1 MQEVTHFRQKLSWQK
16 WLEGLSKY
24 PLTRGQ
30 LIVIVSLTV
39 LLGIAFLV
47 ATMVGAIRIPLL
59 DMLWNHGSFEI
70 ERTIFFE
77 LRLPRVLMAGIVGA
91 TLALAG
97 ASLQGM
103 FRNPLADPGLL
114 GVGSGAALGAASFI
128 VFGGYLSLP
137 DWIIPYVLPLAA
149 AFGSGVVTICLY
161 LFTRKQGR
169 LNLITLILVGIAI
182 NSLGGVGLG
191 LLQFVSDDSQLR
203 SLVFWM
209 MGSFGRATW
218 DSIVPA
224 LFIMLP
230 ASYFLIRNMRSLD
243 LLQLGDT
250 EARNLGVEVNK
261 VRRSLVFSVAA
272 VVGAGVA
279 IVGMIGF
286 VGLVVPH
293 LVRLIGGPIHRY
305 VLPASVLL
313 GAVLLILADL
323 FSRTIITPAELP
335 VGLVTAMIG
344 SPCLIW
350 LLLKTKT
357 YA

>member
-1 MQEVTHFRQKLSWQK
+1 MQEVTQFRQMLFWQK
-16 WLEGLSKY
+16 WLEGLSRY

-30 LIVIVSLTV
+30 LIVLISLAV
-39 LLGIAFLV
+39 VLGIAFLV
-47 ATMVGAIRIPLL
+47 ATMIGAMRLPLL
-59 DMLWNHGSFEI
+59 DMLWNRGSFEV
-70 ERTIFFE
+70 ERMILFE
-77 LRLPRVLMAGIVGA
+77 LRLPRVLMAGVVGA

-128 VFGGYLSLP
+128 VFGAFLSLP
-137 DWIIPYVLPLAA
+137 DWIIPYVLPIAA
-149 AFGSGVVTICLY
+149 AIGSAVVTVCLY

-191 LLQFVSDDSQLR
+191 LLQFMSDDNQLR

-218 DSIVPA
+218 DSVVPA

-230 ASYFLIRNMRSLD
+230 AAYFLIRNMRSLD

-286 VGLVVPH
+286 VSLVVPH

>member
-1 MQEVTHFRQKLSWQK
+1 
-16 WLEGLSKY
+16 
-24 PLTRGQ
+24 
-30 LIVIVSLTV
+30 
-39 LLGIAFLV
+39 
-47 ATMVGAIRIPLL
+47 
-59 DMLWNHGSFEI
+59 
-70 ERTIFFE
+70 
-77 LRLPRVLMAGIVGA
+77 
-91 TLALAG
+91 
-97 ASLQGM
+97 
-103 FRNPLADPGLL
+103 
-114 GVGSGAALGAASFI
+114 
-128 VFGGYLSLP
+128 
-137 DWIIPYVLPLAA
+137 
-149 AFGSGVVTICLY
+149 
-161 LFTRKQGR
+161 
-169 LNLITLILVGIAI
+169 
-182 NSLGGVGLG
+182 
-191 LLQFVSDDSQLR
+191 
-203 SLVFWM
+203 